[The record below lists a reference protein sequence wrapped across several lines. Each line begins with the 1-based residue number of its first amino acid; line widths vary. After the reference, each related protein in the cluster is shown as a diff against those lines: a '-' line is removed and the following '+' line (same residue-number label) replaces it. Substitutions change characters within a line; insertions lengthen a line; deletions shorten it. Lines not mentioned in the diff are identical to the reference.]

1 MYYLCSKW
9 QQEQWNS
16 MGNPEREIDP
26 PQNWNFVYDQCRLS
40 NQPEKSRLFYIVLG
54 QMTHYLGEGKK
65 LNSYLFASQKQIR
78 DSSII

>member
-1 MYYLCSKW
+1 
-9 QQEQWNS
+9 

-40 NQPEKSRLFYIVLG
+40 NQPEESRLFYIVLFRG
-54 QMTHYLGEGKK
+54 GKK
-65 LNSYLFASQKQIR
+65 AKFLFASQKQIR